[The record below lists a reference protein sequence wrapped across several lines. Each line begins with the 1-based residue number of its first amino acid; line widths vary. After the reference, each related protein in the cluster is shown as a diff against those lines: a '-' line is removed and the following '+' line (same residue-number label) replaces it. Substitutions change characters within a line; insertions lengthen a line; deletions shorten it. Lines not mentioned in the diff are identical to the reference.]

1 MSNFARAYV
10 QTGAACNTIQ
20 LPATLCRQGK
30 RENIAVTLPCN
41 SVSKFIKTTSVRNKV
56 DVMPKNLLNRFLD
69 KQHVRD
75 IEKYIEEEEE
85 FIIPPITLVAPKN
98 LVSAFRPL
106 IYVEEDENLSIDELL
121 DKYGA
126 IAGILVLPLDYIFI
140 CLDGNHRVA
149 GIQGI
154 SMTKPEL
161 LQDSS
166 LLLNIIIEEDIL
178 KIRQDFVDINS
189 NSKPT
194 TASINT
200 LFDTRNKISYIV
212 AKIIDNIK
220 YLKDTTELV
229 ATNVGKASKDI
240 YTTNNIKNAVVELM
254 GVNCQSSR
262 SINKLADSLNNDVS
276 KFNEAGRR
284 AKMFFSILKENES
297 MEKCIRNYDN
307 IIDERQNSIILGGV
321 GLIILSRVCA
331 KAFELES
338 EEKVILKLKEIM
350 KYDWSRG
357 NEFLKAKILND
368 KGRIISSST
377 SISETSNAL
386 IEKFYSNLQEVAIT
400 NN

>member
-121 DKYGA
+121 DKYAA

-140 CLDGNHRVA
+140 CLDGNHRVS

-212 AKIIDNIK
+212 ANIIDNIK

-229 ATNVGKASKDI
+229 ATSVGKASKDI

-262 SINKLADSLNNDVS
+262 SINNLADSLNNDVS

-350 KYDWSRG
+350 KYDWSRE

-377 SISETSNAL
+377 SISQTSNAL
-386 IEKFYSNLQEVAIT
+386 IEKFYPNLQEVAIT

>member
-20 LPATLCRQGK
+20 LPATLYRQGK
-30 RENIAVTLPCN
+30 RANISVTLPCN
-41 SVSKFIKTTSVRNKV
+41 SVSKFIKTTSVRNKF
-56 DVMPKNLLNRFLD
+56 DVLPKNLLNRFLD

-106 IYVEEDENLSIDELL
+106 IYVEKDENLSIDELL

-126 IAGILVLPLDYIFI
+126 IAGILVLPLDYMFI
-140 CLDGNHRVA
+140 CLDGNHRVSS
-149 GIQGI
+149 IQGI

-212 AKIIDNIK
+212 SNIIDTIK

-229 ATNVGKASKDI
+229 ATSVGKASKDI

-262 SINKLADSLNNDVS
+262 SINNLADSLNNDVS
-276 KFNEAGRR
+276 KFNEARRR
-284 AKMFFSILKENES
+284 ANIFFSILKENES

-331 KAFELES
+331 KAFELDN
-338 EEKVILKLKEIM
+338 EENVILKLKEIM

-386 IEKFYSNLQEVAIT
+386 IEKFYPNLQEVAIS

>member
-41 SVSKFIKTTSVRNKV
+41 SVSKFIKTTSVRKKV

-69 KQHVRD
+69 KQHVKD
-75 IEKYIEEEEE
+75 IEKYIEEEKE

-140 CLDGNHRVA
+140 CLDGNHRVS

-166 LLLNIIIEEDIL
+166 LLLNIIIEEDVL

-212 AKIIDNIK
+212 ANIIDTIK

-229 ATNVGKASKDI
+229 ATSVGKASKDI

-262 SINKLADSLNNDVS
+262 SINNLADSLNNDVS
-276 KFNEAGRR
+276 KFNEARRR
-284 AKMFFSILKENES
+284 ANMFFSILKENES

-331 KAFELES
+331 KAFELEN
-338 EEKVILKLKEIM
+338 EENVILKLKEIM

>member
-140 CLDGNHRVA
+140 CLDGNHRVS

-212 AKIIDNIK
+212 ANIIDNIK

-229 ATNVGKASKDI
+229 ATSVGKASKDI

-262 SINKLADSLNNDVS
+262 SINNLADSLNNDVS

-297 MEKCIRNYDN
+297 MEKCIRNYNN

-350 KYDWSRG
+350 KYDWSRE

-377 SISETSNAL
+377 SISQTSNAL
-386 IEKFYSNLQEVAIT
+386 IEKFYPNLQEVAIT